1 MEIKMNRPKTLFFLL
16 LVVMYVNPV
25 NSGTQIQVTTPESF
39 TSGRINK
46 IDERNYIYFS
56 NTGSVNYLSYDA
68 AVKYEEKAEDYCEE
82 VRDLLRGPAIF
93 LNEQLDKRSGLTSEI
108 VADRSIYNGRIW
120 GDVFPHKCLF

>member
-39 TSGRINK
+39 TSGPINK

-56 NTGSVNYLSYDA
+56 NTGSVNYLSNDA

-93 LNEQLDKRSGLTSEI
+93 LNEQLDKRSDLTSEL
-108 VADRSIYNGRIW
+108 VADRSTYNGRIW
-120 GDVFPHKCLF
+120 GDVFPNKCLF

>member
-1 MEIKMNRPKTLFFLL
+1 
-16 LVVMYVNPV
+16 MYVNPV

-93 LNEQLDKRSGLTSEI
+93 LNEQLDKRSDLTSEL
-108 VADRSIYNGRIW
+108 VADRSTYNGRIW
-120 GDVFPHKCLF
+120 GDVFPNKCLF